1 MTNFHVASSLPK
13 HQSNQSK
20 NPAEKNQLQIFAS
33 CILSGKSCWWRSWQN
48 KPKDSRP
55 NQTPKSWLA
64 YNQVIIDAWKQNC
77 TFFSFV
83 VNILDFNLVLGLEA
97 NSSADPESKLVFQVV
112 VLECKV
118 PAYWFNI
125 TLITTNV
132 SRTFLTQTVVG
143 LASSAPHQTP
153 MWGLPLPPVAPSR
166 MRAQPPF
173 GNRTTRSFTRASTF
187 RWISNKPMS
196 GS

>member
-1 MTNFHVASSLPK
+1 MWHPAFQSTKVIKVKIRLKRTNCKSLPAASYPGNHAGGEVGK
-13 HQSNQSK
+13 T
-20 NPAEKNQLQIFAS
+20 NPRTPDQTKLQKVGLPTIRWS
-33 CILSGKSCWWRSWQN
+33 LMLGN
-48 KPKDSRP
+48 G
-55 NQTPKSWLA
+55 
-64 YNQVIIDAWKQNC
+64 WKQNW

-118 PAYWFNI
+118 PAYWFDI
-125 TLITTNV
+125 TLITTTNA

-143 LASSAPHQTP
+143 LASSAPHQIP

-166 MRAQPPF
+166 MQAQPPF

-187 RWISNKPMS
+187 RWISTKPMS